1 MVESQ
6 RIATWRGRHW
16 HQHYHSNPPDPRGR
30 QSRQY
35 QLLWSAVRLCSASG
49 WQGTRR
55 PQSFAFF
62 PFAISLC
69 CHFFYPP
76 TSHSQLSSVPWYGLV
91 LFRPESVGRQ
101 RFLDQNLDRVSKFG
115 FMHFSAFE
123 ILNRRTEVTWCRPF
137 PEPFPKPWKI
147 GSIFH
152 WSHSHE
158 INYQL
163 INYFVLSRTSC
174 NHTKLAFWILY
185 VFLDSVV
192 CLLTL
197 LPL

>member
-1 MVESQ
+1 MGEYTFSGTSQ
-6 RIATWRGRHW
+6 MSGLWNLHWPKFCPKNVQTAPHTYGGAFGGPCAHQKLWGSKGTKRI
-16 HQHYHSNPPDPRGR
+16 
-30 QSRQY
+30 
-35 QLLWSAVRLCSASG
+35 
-49 WQGTRR
+49 

-163 INYFVLSRTSC
+163 IIISFYRTLC
-174 NHTKLAFWILY
+174 DHTKLS
-185 VFLDSVV
+185 VFG
-192 CLLTL
+192 
-197 LPL
+197 